1 MQYQQH
7 QQYDKTG
14 TVHSQLVAH
23 LICWF
28 VPKSIISEFSREPQG
43 LPRCHRQQCRN
54 RHKIN
59 QQEHTPHQHISGAA
73 LHLQG
78 TAHTNAVSQQQQPY
92 KRLSHRGKPQQEKG
106 HQKQQNVP
114 DAPQPEGCQTRPFFQ
129 KHAQKTRPRGG
140 NAVILPPQHDNPQ
153 CCPQQNAAEQQA
165 EQPLFSLRCCQC
177 RSLSDH
183 CRSLLC
189 FANWLVPALSY
200 AKDTPVMNAGA
211 LGNTVQS
218 RQAGF
223 VRCCLKQKA
232 DEHLS
237 CSPAFLC

>member
-78 TAHTNAVSQQQQPY
+78 TAHTNAVSQRSAIQKAVPPQENPSR
-92 KRLSHRGKPQQEKG
+92 KRS
-106 HQKQQNVP
+106 QNSKMFP
-114 DAPQPEGCQTRPFFQ
+114 MLPSQRAARLDRFSRNMPR
-129 KHAQKTRPRGG
+129 KHAHEVGTPSYCHRSMT
-140 NAVILPPQHDNPQ
+140 NPQ

-189 FANWLVPALSY
+189 FANWLVPAL
-200 AKDTPVMNAGA
+200 PM
-211 LGNTVQS
+211 
-218 RQAGF
+218 R
-223 VRCCLKQKA
+223 KA
-232 DEHLS
+232 HRL
-237 CSPAFLC
+237 